1 MKKIRIMFCVQNV
14 ETISQFWQEKLGAEL
29 IENQPLPKGLS
40 NAILKIS
47 GEIEFVI
54 FPRDFIAEVSPEV
67 LDSTPSLMLYR
78 EDFEELHER
87 LNPSAELMTV
97 DQTATFNFTDPE
109 GNYFVIA
116 KA

>member
-1 MKKIRIMFCVQNV
+1 MKKIRIMFYVQDV
-14 ETISQFWQEKLGAEL
+14 DKISQFWQEQLGAEL
-29 IENQPLPKGLS
+29 IEIHPLPKDLH
-40 NAILKIS
+40 NTVLKIS
-47 GEIEFVI
+47 DEVEFVI

-78 EDFEELHER
+78 EDFDALHEN
-87 LNPSAELMTV
+87 LNPTAELMTV
-97 DQTATFNFTDPE
+97 GGTVTFNFSDPE